1 MKLGELSDRK
11 PAVIGVHPSQLS
23 AWDSSAKVGSLEF
36 SFISYVISYR
46 LFAMSALYLLKS
58 TSNFPVLTIF
68 ADDFFPNLKRKFK
81 AIILL

>member
-11 PAVIGVHPSQLS
+11 PAVIGVHPSQIS
-23 AWDSSAKVGSLEF
+23 AWDSSAKVGSVEF
-36 SFISYVISYR
+36 SFVISYR

-68 ADDFFPNLKRKFK
+68 ADDFFPNRKRKFK